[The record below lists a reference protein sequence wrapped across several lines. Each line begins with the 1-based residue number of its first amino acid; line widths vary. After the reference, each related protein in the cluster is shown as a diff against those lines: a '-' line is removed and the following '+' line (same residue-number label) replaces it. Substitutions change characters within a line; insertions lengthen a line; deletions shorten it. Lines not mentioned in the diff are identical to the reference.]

1 MPGRFPGPL
10 RSHESVRRHANFTS
24 NASLMTKESLHN
36 LADGMGTRYGG
47 PQQLEPIGPR
57 GKTIFNHLPSRLMVF
72 LPAQPACEEAEFFL
86 PSLVTTLIGN
96 AKKRVKVLPARAAWF
111 GVTSRAERP
120 SVIAGIRKLVA
131 HGDYPERLW
140 S

>member
-1 MPGRFPGPL
+1 
-10 RSHESVRRHANFTS
+10 
-24 NASLMTKESLHN
+24 
-36 LADGMGTRYGG
+36 MGTRYGG

-57 GKTIFNHLPSRLMVF
+57 GKTIFNHLPSCLMVF
-72 LPAQPACEEAEFFL
+72 LPSQAAFEKAEFYL
-86 PSLVTTLIGN
+86 PSVANTLMGN
-96 AKKRVKVLPARAAWF
+96 AKKRVKVLPARAALF
-111 GVTSRAERP
+111 GVTYRADRP